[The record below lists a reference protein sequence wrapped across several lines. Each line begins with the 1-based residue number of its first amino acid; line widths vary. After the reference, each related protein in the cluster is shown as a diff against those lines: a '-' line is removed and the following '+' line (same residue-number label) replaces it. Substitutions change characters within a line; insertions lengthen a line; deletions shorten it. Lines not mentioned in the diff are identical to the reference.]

1 LRRVL
6 AQARRQVQ
14 QPNKAMYKIIGADGR
29 EYGPVTSEQ
38 IRQWIAEGR
47 TNAQTKVLPEGATEW
62 QALGSVPEFADALTA
77 RPATIAPLTA
87 PPPNIPGEVPF
98 DRDYQLDIGG
108 CIGRGWA
115 LLQSNFGTLFVASLI
130 YFLIEGAA
138 AALGAIPFIGPIF
151 SLANWVIVGP
161 LMGGLY
167 WVFIQ
172 VNRGQQAGPGDVFA
186 GFQKAFGNLFLGQLV
201 PGLFAALCMLPALIV
216 GLLTVL
222 PALLKNRQPEP
233 AMFIPVACVFLVCLL
248 PAIFLTINW
257 MFTLLLVIDKGLGF
271 WPAMGA
277 SWKMVRKHWWQV
289 FALMV
294 VVAVLNLVGMALC
307 CVGLLFSMP
316 LTLGAIAQAYE
327 TIFGT
332 GPAQTR

>member
-1 LRRVL
+1 
-6 AQARRQVQ
+6 
-14 QPNKAMYKIIGADGR
+14 MYKIIGADGR
-29 EYGPVTSEQ
+29 EYGPVTPEQ
-38 IRQWIAEGR
+38 VRQWTAEGR
-47 TNAQTKVLPEGATEW
+47 ANAQTKILPEGAADW
-62 QALGSVPEFADALTA
+62 QTLGSVPEFADALTA
-77 RPATIAPLTA
+77 KPATIGPLST

-98 DRDYQLDIGG
+98 DRDYQLDIVG
-108 CIGRGWA
+108 CFGRGWA
-115 LLQSNFGTLFVASLI
+115 LLQANFGTLFVASLI

-172 VNRGQQAGPGDVFA
+172 VNRGQPAGPGDVFA

-201 PGLFAALCMLPALIV
+201 TGLFAGLCMLPAIIV
-216 GLLTVL
+216 GLLTIL
-222 PALLKNRQPEP
+222 PPILKHREPEP
-233 AMFIPVACVFLVCLL
+233 VLFIPAGCVFLVCLL
-248 PAIFLTINW
+248 PAIFLTVNW
-257 MFTLLLVIDKGLGF
+257 IFTLWLVIDKGLGF

-277 SWKMVRKHWWQV
+277 SWKMVRKHWWLV
-289 FALMV
+289 FVLFV
-294 VVAVLNLVGMALC
+294 IVFVLNFVGALLC

-316 LTLGAIAQAYE
+316 LTLGATAQAYE

-332 GPAQTR
+332 GSAQTR